1 MQPGIGQD
9 AAVTSGTQSAGDPR
23 RAGEA
28 RSDAVRGVLRTVL
41 VLNALVLAI
50 KLAVGVRTHALAV
63 LGAALESGLDT
74 LNNVIGMVLVS
85 IAARGPDEDHPWG
98 HAKFETVGT
107 IGIVGFLSIS
117 CFELLRESVASLVHA
132 RTPHPASVPEL
143 SVMAVTLVA
152 NAGIVWYERRAGRRL
167 GSAFLAADAAH
178 TASDTFVTILALAS
192 LVLTRA
198 GAPRA
203 DAVLGIAVALLIAWT
218 GWQILRQSVPILV
231 DARAMDADE
240 LRGIAGAI
248 PGILGVRAVRSR
260 ATASGQLF
268 VEMTIVVSGSWSVE
282 EAHALADAVEG
293 EVERAAGNAEVV
305 VHVEPD

>member
-1 MQPGIGQD
+1 M
-9 AAVTSGTQSAGDPR
+9 ANETQSADDPAP
-23 RAGEA
+23 AGGT
-28 RSDAVRGVLRTVL
+28 RSDGVRRVLRVVL
-41 VLNALVLAI
+41 VLNVLVLAV
-50 KLAVGVRTHALAV
+50 KLVVGVRTHALAV

-74 LNNVIGMVLVS
+74 LTNVLGMALVA
-85 IAARGPDEDHPWG
+85 IAARGPDEDHPYG

-107 IGIVGFLSIS
+107 IGIAGFLSIS
-117 CFELLRESVASLVHA
+117 CFELLRESVTSLIRA
-132 RTPHPASVPEL
+132 RAPHPASAVDL
-143 SVMAVTLVA
+143 GVMAVTLAV

-178 TASDTFVTILALAS
+178 TASDIFVTLLAVAS

-203 DAVLGIAVALLIAWT
+203 DALLGIAVAALIAWT

-231 DARAMDADE
+231 DARAIEAEE
-240 LRGIAGAI
+240 LRRIAGAI

-260 ATASGQLF
+260 AAASGHLF
-268 VEMTIVVSGSWSVE
+268 VEMTIVVSGAWSVE
-282 EAHALADAVEG
+282 DAHALADALER
-293 EVERAAGNAEVV
+293 EVERAAGRAEVV

>member
-1 MQPGIGQD
+1 M
-9 AAVTSGTQSAGDPR
+9 TSGTQSADAPR
-23 RAGEA
+23 NAGGA
-28 RSDAVRGVLRTVL
+28 RSDAVRRVLAVVL
-41 VLNALVLAI
+41 VLNALVVAI
-50 KLAVGVRTHALAV
+50 KLAVGLRTHSLAV

-98 HAKFETVGT
+98 HAKFETIGT

-117 CFELLRESVASLVHA
+117 CFELLRASIASLVHA
-132 RTPHPASVPEL
+132 RTPHPASMAEL
-143 SVMAVTLVA
+143 SVMAVTVVA

-178 TASDTFVTILALAS
+178 TASDIFVTLLAIAS

-203 DAVLGIAVALLIAWT
+203 DAVLGLAVALLIAWT

-231 DARAMDADE
+231 DARAMDADA
-240 LRGIAGAI
+240 LRAIALAI
-248 PGILGVRAVRSR
+248 PGILDVRMVRSR

-268 VEMTIVVSGSWSVE
+268 VEMTIVVSGTWSVE
-282 EAHALADAVEG
+282 EAHRLADAVER